1 MRNLM
6 NTILG
11 ASALLTVP
19 FVSPGPSLA
28 FQPDA
33 PFLVAQ
39 QRNNDIWSAAD
50 KTVNQKLAA
59 LAQKFG
65 KKPNIIYI
73 LADDVGWG
81 ELGWQGGGKFRGTP
95 TPTLDKLATEGM
107 RFWAAYAEPSCTP
120 SRIAINT
127 GRHPFRTGVNGVLW
141 PGQTL
146 GLPPE
151 EVTIAEVLSGAGYRT
166 AMWGKWHLGELP
178 EQAPE
183 NQGYDYAYYG
193 QYNGAPT
200 SLHVPLQRCRT

>member
-1 MRNLM
+1 MRNLLK
-6 NTILG
+6 TIMG
-11 ASALLTVP
+11 AAVISAMPL
-19 FVSPGPSLA
+19 VSQSPSLA

-39 QRNNDIWSAAD
+39 QRNQDKWAAAD
-50 KTVNQKLAA
+50 STIDGKLAA
-59 LAQKFG
+59 LEQKFG

-95 TPTLDKLATEGM
+95 TPTLDKLAMEGM

-120 SRIAINT
+120 TRIAINT
-127 GRHPFRTGVNGVLW
+127 GRHPVRTGVNGVLW

-151 EVTIAEVLSGAGYRT
+151 ERASDQRVSANSRSSFTKARAIASRRPRGRSEKSCVARWSKTNVGFRRLST
-166 AMWGKWHLGELP
+166 SFLP
-178 EQAPE
+178 TRA
-183 NQGYDYAYYG
+183 
-193 QYNGAPT
+193 
-200 SLHVPLQRCRT
+200 